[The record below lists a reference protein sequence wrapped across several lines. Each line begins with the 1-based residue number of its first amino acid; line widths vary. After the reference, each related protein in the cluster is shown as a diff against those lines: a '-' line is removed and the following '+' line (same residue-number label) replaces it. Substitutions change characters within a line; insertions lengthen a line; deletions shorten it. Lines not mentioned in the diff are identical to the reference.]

1 MKKKDLISEI
11 SKNTGIEQ
19 IAVHAVL
26 DQFTALVKKKV
37 ADGETVVFRGFGS
50 FLIKKRAARVARNI
64 QKNKTIMVPA
74 KKIAYFRPSKDFAL
88 ILESK

>member
-19 IAVHAVL
+19 MAVHAVL